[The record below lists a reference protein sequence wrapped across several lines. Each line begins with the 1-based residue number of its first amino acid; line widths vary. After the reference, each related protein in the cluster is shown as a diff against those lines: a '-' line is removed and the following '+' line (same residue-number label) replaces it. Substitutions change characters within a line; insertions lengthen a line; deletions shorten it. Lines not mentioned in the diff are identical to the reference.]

1 MQANRGCY
9 SLRALCTALQVSRS
23 GYYAWCDRDKSPCP
37 LNQAIERQFKQDKAR
52 AGAPSIAHAL
62 QQMQA
67 IFAGNVQVENDNVV
81 LFLADDLKGLQA
93 VEARRDRETPLLQR
107 ARQRA
112 LVSHYVTE
120 EER

>member
-62 QQMQA
+62 QQMQTV
-67 IFAGNVQVENDNVV
+67 FAGDAQVENDDVV
-81 LFLADDLKGLQA
+81 LVLTYRLESLQPVKTGGYIESA
-93 VEARRDRETPLLQR
+93 FFQR
-107 ARQRA
+107 TYQRPG
-112 LVSHYVTE
+112 
-120 EER
+120 